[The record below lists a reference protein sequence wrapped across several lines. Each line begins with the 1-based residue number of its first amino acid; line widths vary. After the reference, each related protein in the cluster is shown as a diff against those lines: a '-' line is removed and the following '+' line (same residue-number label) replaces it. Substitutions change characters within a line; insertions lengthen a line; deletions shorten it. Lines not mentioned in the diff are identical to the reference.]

1 MLNES
6 WIDELNML
14 LARYS
19 YLNLNADIATL
30 SLVELWGLYCY
41 LSRLAGE

>member
-1 MLNES
+1 MRNGDWLNE
-6 WIDELNML
+6 LNLL

-19 YLNLNADIATL
+19 NLNLNADIATL